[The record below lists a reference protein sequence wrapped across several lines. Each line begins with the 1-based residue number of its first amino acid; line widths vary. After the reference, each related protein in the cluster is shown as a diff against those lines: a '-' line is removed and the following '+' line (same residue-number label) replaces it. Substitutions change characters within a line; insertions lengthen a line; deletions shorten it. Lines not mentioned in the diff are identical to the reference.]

1 MSFGFTAITVRAS
14 ADPAA
19 GIVTIDLANVAR
31 AANGA
36 AKAAVPIRA

>member
-31 AANGA
+31 AANGV